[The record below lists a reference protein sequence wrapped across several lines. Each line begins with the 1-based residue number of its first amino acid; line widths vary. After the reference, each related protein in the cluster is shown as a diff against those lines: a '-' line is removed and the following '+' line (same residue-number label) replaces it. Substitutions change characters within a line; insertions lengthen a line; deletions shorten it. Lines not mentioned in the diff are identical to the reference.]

1 MIARAG
7 LRLATTAQ
15 RGRSSRIGARS
26 TISGLGRGDPG
37 LGCGGWSPSLRAS
50 SPNSVLPAGVP
61 LIATLGAPGLLT
73 RWMSSLG
80 FNPWNH
86 GFSRYTFF
94 GVALVYTY
102 FQLPLMVLVHHP
114 RSRGAAPDVAKGGV
128 RARGQQ
134 LALLA
139 LLRSPSHLPL
149 RLAMVDNGRWC
160 LATGRLRPAKKR
172 RHSTEFDR
180 MPG

>member
-1 MIARAG
+1 M
-7 LRLATTAQ
+7 
-15 RGRSSRIGARS
+15 
-26 TISGLGRGDPG
+26 
-37 LGCGGWSPSLRAS
+37 
-50 SPNSVLPAGVP
+50 
-61 LIATLGAPGLLT
+61 IATLGAPGLVT

-139 LLRSPSHLPL
+139 LRRRPTHLPL
-149 RLAMVDNGRWC
+149 RLAMAD
-160 LATGRLRPAKKR
+160 TGRLMVG
-172 RHSTEFDR
+172 DR
-180 MPG
+180 SLTPSQKTAT